1 MSGTRAFQHSSS
13 RTLLAGLLLC
23 TPMGGALAQAVPAP
37 ASADSAAPAIQL
49 PAVPTAEA
57 GSSPSATAAPAPV
70 PVVLPLPAPAAKVR
84 PAARPAAAKPEQ
96 APKPAPV
103 ARREPAPVNAPVLV
117 PSPVASEAP
126 TALPEASASP
136 ETESPAL
143 ATPEPA
149 PRSDADWLPWAG
161 GIAAVLALGGLVLGL
176 SRRRVRGEAAPDSP
190 PAPAAK
196 PEPAPAPAPPPAPT
210 PPPAAKAP
218 EAAPVAQGLSLA
230 LLADR
235 FTATLANAT
244 LAARI
249 VLTNHGRDALVD
261 LALSG
266 DMASAHASRPMDE
279 QLGLAGPELP
289 PLAQIARIEAG
300 ASVTVPVE
308 MRLPLAAVLAIRA
321 GEAQLFVPI
330 ARAACWATHEDTGS
344 AEHAHGAFLIGQPSD
359 TPGARLAPFRLDQ
372 GPRVFDQ
379 VDQRVLPLPE
389 APFPKPMP

>member
-57 GSSPSATAAPAPV
+57 GSSPSAAAAPAPA
-70 PVVLPLPAPAAKVR
+70 PVVLPLPATAVKVR

-96 APKPAPV
+96 APKPAPA
-103 ARREPAPVNAPVLV
+103 ARKEPAPVSV

-136 ETESPAL
+136 EAESPAL

-161 GIAAVLALGGLVLGL
+161 GIAAVLALGGLGLGL
-176 SRRRVRGEAAPDSP
+176 SRRRVRSEAAPDSP

-196 PEPAPAPAPPPAPT
+196 PEPAPAPAPT

-230 LLADR
+230 LLSDR

-266 DMASAHASRPMDE
+266 DMTSAHASRPMDE

-330 ARAACWATHEDTGS
+330 ARAACWATREDTGA

-379 VDQRVLPLPE
+379 VDQRVLALPE